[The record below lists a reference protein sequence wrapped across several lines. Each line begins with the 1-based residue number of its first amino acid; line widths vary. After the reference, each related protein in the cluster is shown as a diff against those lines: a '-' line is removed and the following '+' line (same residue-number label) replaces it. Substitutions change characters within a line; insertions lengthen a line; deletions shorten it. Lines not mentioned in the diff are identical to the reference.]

1 MESDLRYFRR
11 RAAAEALAAKRSITQ
26 EARARHLELA
36 ERYSALVLANE
47 GSAPPRRAAGRR
59 EAATA

>member
-11 RAAAEALAAKRSITQ
+11 RAAAEMMAAKRSITP

-36 ERYSALVLANE
+36 EKYEAIVAAGEKAASVRE
-47 GSAPPRRAAGRR
+47 RRKVAAGR
-59 EAATA
+59 